1 MLRHDVRDTVR
12 GWRRAPIVT
21 AVAILSLV
29 LGVGANTALFS
40 VLNALLF
47 KPLPMDA
54 PEELV
59 RLRDERRPNTRLS
72 SATWNALRERQTVLA
87 ELAAYAPQPVE
98 LSIQGE
104 PTRSAAAL
112 FVSGAYFKV
121 LRIEPA
127 VGRVLADQDDL
138 NGVPPVAL
146 VSHPFWST
154 RLGADPSVV
163 GRTLQIERRL
173 VTIIGVSEPGFF
185 GLEVGRT
192 FDVVLSL
199 SSHAQLFPKSNFA
212 SLPMASWLQV
222 VGRLGDGTAVEG
234 QQTAL
239 RVLQKSVGSVSTP
252 WDLEPVANSMTGI
265 REDYRT
271 AVAVLLL
278 VTTAVLLIACINIAN
293 LLLARNSAR
302 QRDLGIRLSLG
313 ASKWQLLRLVFTE
326 SAAMAVIATVVGFAV
341 GIAGSRFLVGLISTF
356 REPVYLD
363 LTPDKRVIGASVA
376 IVIVMTLVCAA
387 SAGWRALRLTPI
399 ESLSAINSTR
409 RAALLPYAM
418 LSLQIAITFAI
429 TVLSMAFVG
438 SLLNITQQHYG
449 FERNRVVVASVNYS
463 QSDIPRER
471 RAAFA
476 SQIKSELERLNGVE
490 NIALSMSVPFGAVTY
505 TTNINNTDTYVFF
518 AYVSNT
524 YFAVTGL
531 PLRIGEPFSQ
541 LSGPDAVLV
550 SETLARNVF
559 GRIDVIGETI
569 RLKGVGA
576 ESFRIVGVTADIKQT
591 SLRADSP
598 AFVFL
603 PWLATTSPPGTLL
616 HVFLRTSPNQIIGPG
631 AISAAV
637 ERAAPGATIL
647 VRSLDDEA
655 EATIVRDRVIALLAT
670 VLGAMALLLAAI
682 GLYGVI
688 AYQVIRRQ
696 REIGIRIALGST
708 RLGIVRTVLS
718 EAGFVCAVG
727 LGAGTMVAVM
737 ATSALRALLFSVS
750 PASVGLLLQAAAL
763 SIVVVTIAALVPA
776 RRAALVDPVETFRQ
790 E

>member
-776 RRAALVDPVETFRQ
+776 RRAALVEPVETFRQ

>member
-47 KPLPMDA
+47 QPLPMDA